1 MPDKTRTPA
10 HSLKGLFL
18 TALVFLFSAI
28 CSFAQKPSGVYDIRL
43 DCSDWFKYQNSK
55 HFGDFAVGRLVYL
68 KKYSWGKLVT
78 IDSAVV
84 NKKGIVSFKGLVYP
98 LDLSKDQNNLFTSGQ
113 YQIYH
118 PHWEKVNNFFYS
130 PSNGGNFK
138 ETFVLYEG
146 SNNGGNKYL
155 QNGEVWRKKPR
166 RDKYGPENDIYLH
179 SCQLMDSVSEY
190 GRMGYSPNF
199 QVLLQKAKK
208 EAPNSLAA
216 IYLSFKVRDLGAGA
230 EDRMADI
237 ADERLYYTEFGKQIL
252 DIFLDKF
259 KLSTES
265 VRNMAIDY
273 LMENRYL
280 TDPKMRAATAMECF
294 RRYSSSIVMGCEGS
308 AVYVAEKY
316 IIGNNDISEKDRAEA
331 AWFDTVNKGTLVG
344 AKAPELNLKDT
355 AGVERSVSEM
365 MGDYSIIYFY
375 SDDCNHCKV
384 ETPRFLEFLD
394 NYKFSPL
401 NVMTVYTGTDA
412 NAWKE
417 YVKENFATI
426 NPFVNW
432 LHVADIDRESK
443 FPVDYGVV
451 STPKMFLLDH
461 SLRIKGRGILTPT
474 LKIML
479 DDEELKAKQA
489 VDYLSVIFPRELSYP
504 EDVETE
510 LRKHSVDQIA
520 EGTAGNIESFRE
532 LIRHTYMFLMNSD
545 LYPDQE
551 AAAYTGEKYICG
563 MREKWEDTVFV
574 HNVCDAVS
582 AYNKNKLGS
591 KATNLMLYDV
601 AGFPIELLSP
611 EGEYKVLVFYK
622 TTCGVCT
629 EMLPKL
635 FEIWNKYRRA
645 ASFTAIYVGQDE
657 TAWRKYLAQHENF
670 MVWRQ
675 LWDKDALAGLAKK
688 YDIETTPHI
697 YIIDPEDIVIA
708 KDIDTADLE
717 EALKIICNK

>member
-98 LDLSKDQNNLFTSGQ
+98 LDLSKDQNNLFTAGQ

-118 PHWEKVNNFFYS
+118 PHWEEVNNFFYS

-280 TDPKMRAATAMECF
+280 TDPEMRAATAMECF
-294 RRYSSSIVMGCEGS
+294 KRYSSSVVMGCEGS
-308 AVYVAEKY
+308 AVYAAEKY
-316 IIGNNDISEKDRAEA
+316 ILGNDAVSVKDKAEA
-331 AWFDTVNKGTLVG
+331 AWFVTVNKGTLVG
-344 AKAPELNLKDT
+344 AKAPDLRLKDSS
-355 AGVERSVSEM
+355 GVERSIREL
-365 MGDYSIIYFY
+365 MGDHSIIYFY
-375 SDDCNHCKV
+375 SDDCSHCKV
-384 ETPRFLEFLD
+384 ETPRLVSLIDSWHEF
-394 NYKFSPL
+394 PL
-401 NVMTVYTGTDA
+401 SIAAIYTGTDA
-412 NAWKE
+412 SAWKD
-417 YVKENFATI
+417 YIRKNFQTD
-426 NPFVNW
+426 NPYLNW
-432 LHVADIDRESK
+432 IHLADLDRQSN
-443 FPVDYGVV
+443 FPVDYGIV
-451 STPKMFLLDH
+451 STPKIFLLDE
-461 SLRIKGRGILTPT
+461 SLRIRGRGILTPT
-474 LKIML
+474 LKEML
-479 DDEELKAKQA
+479 TEQAAEDNKAY
-489 VDYLSVIFPRELSYP
+489 DYLSQIFPSEELSP
-504 EDVETE
+504 DAVLDLEA
-510 LRKHSVDQIA
+510 RKDAVDKIY
-520 EGTAGNIESFRE
+520 EGVKTSKSFSRLMRQAFTYLFFSNYLPNTRTALYLGKE
-532 LIRHTYMFLMNSD
+532 YVMNKPD
-545 LYPDQE
+545 L
-551 AAAYTGEKYICG
+551 
-563 MREKWEDTVFV
+563 WEDTVFTSSV
-574 HNVCDAVS
+574 ASILKADSMNAP
-582 AYNKNKLGS
+582 GS
-591 KATNLMLYDV
+591 IAENITLYDI
-601 AGFPIELLSP
+601 ADNPADLLP
-611 EGEYKVLVFYK
+611 DDGKIKVLYFYR
-622 TTCGVCT
+622 TGCEVCK
-629 EMLPKL
+629 ESLPQIISLWK
-635 FEIWNKYRRA
+635 KYGKRI
-645 ASFTAIYVGQDE
+645 SFTGVFAGE
-657 TAWRKYLAQHENF
+657 NTTEFRKFVSSNNLEF
-670 MVWRQ
+670 RQ
-675 LWDKDALAGLAKK
+675 LYTRGKQSELGKIYYIEAVPLILVIDRDGTVIFKGTSTEKLN
-688 YDIETTPHI
+688 DI
-697 YIIDPEDIVIA
+697 
-708 KDIDTADLE
+708 
-717 EALKIICNK
+717 LKQKQ